1 VSALVL
7 SATTTEESAATKA
20 LSTTTK
26 VESAP
31 EVASLD
37 APLLQEI
44 SAKEATKESKKI
56 VFFISSFVL
65 FYRIYIPVSSL
76 CFSLLLKYF

>member
-1 VSALVL
+1 VL
-7 SATTTEESAATKA
+7 STA
-20 LSTTTK
+20 TK

-56 VFFISSFVL
+56 VFFI
-65 FYRIYIPVSSL
+65 FY
-76 CFSLLLKYF
+76 CFILHGLYTGIITMFRSI